1 MVSKIDVKEI
11 VLIDCGDSIEYAWRE
26 ADVGNI
32 AILPFSGICVLPDDP
47 NLRAKLRRIGELN
60 YKVVLGGQR
69 KWILR
74 FWRDTPKEEQV
85 RLLQNL
91 LRRGNYSIT
100 VRRRKAFL
108 ARDIRTYISS
118 PFYLLEHTLLAIGTT
133 SNHQHV
139 SKSAISA
146 ILKNV

>member
-1 MVSKIDVKEI
+1 MRGTGLGKI
-11 VLIDCGDSIEYAWRE
+11 VLVDCGDSVQHALRE
-26 ADVGNI
+26 ADAGNKI

-60 YKVVLGGQR
+60 YKVIWGGQR

-91 LRRGNYSIT
+91 LRRGNYSVA
-100 VRRRKAFL
+100 VR
-108 ARDIRTYISS
+108 
-118 PFYLLEHTLLAIGTT
+118 
-133 SNHQHV
+133 
-139 SKSAISA
+139 
-146 ILKNV
+146 